1 MRSYSVMIF
10 VRYTKKRRKISMS
23 DSTTYAQIQKW
34 MSINRPMLQEIY
46 HRFLYIYN
54 IKHDLNLKN
63 TKTLYHDFCIH
74 LYYTYE
80 DNYGFTLFET
90 QEEKNAYYARYRK
103 PQEYVASS
111 HITEDMEENDMFE
124 EIEFEEEEE

>member
-1 MRSYSVMIF
+1 
-10 VRYTKKRRKISMS
+10 MS

>member
-10 VRYTKKRRKISMS
+10 VRYTKKRRKIAMS

>member
-1 MRSYSVMIF
+1 MADPAT
-10 VRYTKKRRKISMS
+10 YTK
-23 DSTTYAQIQKW
+23 IQKW

-46 HRFLYIYN
+46 HRFLNIYN
-54 IKHDLNLKN
+54 IKYDLNLKN

-103 PQEYVASS
+103 PQEYVSSSSSSSS
-111 HITEDMEENDMFE
+111 HSTEDMEENDMLE

>member
-10 VRYTKKRRKISMS
+10 VRYTKKRRKIAMS

-111 HITEDMEENDMFE
+111 HSTEDMEENDMFE